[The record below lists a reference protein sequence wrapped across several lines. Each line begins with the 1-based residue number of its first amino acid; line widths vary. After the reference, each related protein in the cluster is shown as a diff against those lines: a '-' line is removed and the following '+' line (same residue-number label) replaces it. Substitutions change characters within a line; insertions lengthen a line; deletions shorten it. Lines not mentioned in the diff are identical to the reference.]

1 MRRCKLTNTPIARIV
16 LAAAGVSL
24 AAAMAVTPAEAR
36 MSKAQVKQAL
46 EKAYPVR
53 VLDKYTKLDTADG
66 RAVYRVKV
74 MNRGGDFNAAFM
86 ITTLVV
92 DADSG
97 KLPIVFRHKTSGYD
111 LGAGGGRAADRQPAD
126 SPRGVHW
133 R

>member
-1 MRRCKLTNTPIARIV
+1 MNRTLLLAGAAV
-16 LAAAGVSL
+16 LAAAV
-24 AAAMAVTPAEAR
+24 AAPAEAR

-46 EKAYPVR
+46 ESAYPVR
-53 VLDKYTKLDTADG
+53 VLDKHTRLDTLDG
-66 RAVYRVKV
+66 RSVYRVKV

-97 KLPIVFRHKTSGYD
+97 KLLSVFRHQTSGYVLSD
-111 LGAGGGRAADRQPAD
+111 GGDRKLGRQPAD
-126 SPRGVHW
+126 APRGVQW